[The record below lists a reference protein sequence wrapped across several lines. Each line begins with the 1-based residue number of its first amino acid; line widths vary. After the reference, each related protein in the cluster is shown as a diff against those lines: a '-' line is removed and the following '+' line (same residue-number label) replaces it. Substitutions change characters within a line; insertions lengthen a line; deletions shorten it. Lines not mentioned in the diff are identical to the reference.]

1 MSSAKDPRTDRSS
14 ITRDALL
21 VAAERLFAENGLY
34 AVSNRQI
41 SDAAGQGNNAA
52 VCYHFGSRSDL
63 LRAIEARHHA
73 AIDEI
78 RRGKLADMPP
88 NPELRDWVGAL
99 VHPLTEHLHGL
110 GTTTTYAR
118 FAAQVM
124 ADPACRELV
133 GSYAMTSERM
143 LKTVRGINRCLP
155 ARPRR
160 VRVIRWT
167 MARNLLMHTCAEIE
181 GERATGAASA
191 SSGWLVVGEELVDA
205 LVGLWSAPDVAPR
218 AGQVRVSS
226 ARSGSTATLAGS

>member
-52 VCYHFGSRSDL
+52 ACYHFGSRADL

-78 RRGKLADMPP
+78 RRRKLADMPS
-88 NPELRDWVGAL
+88 NPQLRDWVGIL
-99 VHPLTEHLHGL
+99 VYPLTEHLQAL
-110 GTTTTYAR
+110 GTATTYAR

-155 ARPRR
+155 ARPKR
-160 VRVIRWT
+160 VRVVRWA

-181 GERATGAASA
+181 GERANSGASA
-191 SSGWLVVGEELVDA
+191 NSSWLVVGEELVDA
-205 LVGLWSAPDVAPR
+205 LVGLWAAPHGAPR
-218 AGQVRVSS
+218 AVQIRASS